1 VNATKTMPPGLVTRT
16 ISASIA
22 GQSLTCSS
30 TLEEKHT
37 STVPDA
43 TGMRVALATMLPV
56 SGGPRA
62 AISPLSASMQ
72 NDRAP
77 MRFSSLTKN
86 PGPPPTSITIRWS
99 SSVYW
104 RS

>member
-1 VNATKTMPPGLVTRT
+1 MNVTKTMPPGLVTRT

-37 STVPDA
+37 STAPDA
-43 TGMRVALATMLPV
+43 MGMSVALATRLPS

-62 AISPLSASMQ
+62 AISPQSASTQ

-86 PGPPPTSITIRWS
+86 PGPPPTSITIRPP

>member
-1 VNATKTMPPGLVTRT
+1 MPPGPVTRT

-37 STVPDA
+37 STAPDA
-43 TGMRVALATMLPV
+43 MGRRVALAAMLPF

-62 AISPLSASMQ
+62 AISPLSASTQ

-86 PGPPPTSITIRWS
+86 PGPPPTSITTWPPS
-99 SSVYW
+99 SAYW
-104 RS
+104 LS